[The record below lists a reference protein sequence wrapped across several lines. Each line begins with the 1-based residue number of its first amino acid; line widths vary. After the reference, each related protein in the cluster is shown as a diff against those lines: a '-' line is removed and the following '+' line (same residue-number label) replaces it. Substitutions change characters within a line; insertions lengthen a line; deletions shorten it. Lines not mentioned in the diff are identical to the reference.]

1 MAEIKNT
8 TNRQRV
14 INHAMLGAVVG
25 CLVAILSTFVWM
37 EMSNPLIVIV
47 AFGLSFA
54 ILAAIFGNR
63 FWDIFIKLRNVL
75 KWWV

>member
-25 CLVAILSTFVWM
+25 CLVASLSPFVWM
-37 EMSNPLIVIV
+37 VTSYPLIVIV
-47 AFGLSFA
+47 AFGLSFG

-63 FWDIFIKLRNVL
+63 FWDLFIKLRNLL
-75 KWWV
+75 KWL

>member
-1 MAEIKNT
+1 MAKIKNT

-25 CLVAILSTFVWM
+25 SLVALLSTFIWM
-37 EMSNPLIVIV
+37 ETSNPLIVIV
-47 AFGLSFA
+47 AFGLSFG

-63 FWDIFIKLRNVL
+63 FWDLFIKLRNLL
-75 KWWV
+75 KWL